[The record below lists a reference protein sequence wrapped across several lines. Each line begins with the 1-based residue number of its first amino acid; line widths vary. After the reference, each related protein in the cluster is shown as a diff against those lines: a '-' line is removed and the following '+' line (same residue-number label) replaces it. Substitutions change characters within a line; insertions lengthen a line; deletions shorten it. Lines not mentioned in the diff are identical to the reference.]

1 MANELNECNAM
12 PTIAVSDLQ
21 TSRKFYEEVLGLSV
35 QEETPE
41 AGVVVYK
48 SGSGAVQ
55 VYQTSSAGTNQ
66 ATYATWEVD
75 DIDAAVAALS
85 DRGVTFEHFPDIP
98 GVTLEGDIHIWGAEK
113 AAWFKDPDGN
123 TLCLHGRS

>member
-1 MANELNECNAM
+1 MANVLSDCNAM
-12 PTIAVSDLQ
+12 PTIAVRDLR
-21 TSRKFYEEVLGLSV
+21 TARKFYEDVLGLAV

-41 AGVVVYK
+41 AGVVVYE

-55 VYQTSSAGTNQ
+55 VYETSSAGTNQ

-75 DIDAAVAALS
+75 DVASTVTDL
-85 DRGVTFEHFPDIP
+85 REKGVEFEHFPDMP
-98 GVTLEGDIHIWGAEK
+98 GVILEGDVHVWGVEK

-123 TLCLHGRS
+123 TLCLHGRT